1 MSDNALVVFT
11 NKSRERI
18 LAEGGTSHWVVVP
31 GNVKK
36 LEYVVCTRNSHK
48 AFEQGPKWQIGPE
61 AHGSAFIVGRVS
73 SVDFTYHANGR
84 DRYIVR
90 FSEYAEVSIQNIRS
104 ADRRNPVEYVSVE
117 TLKVR
122 GLDFDAL
129 TFHPMP
135 QVRAEAEAEDEDVGE
150 SDVVTSVID
159 QAKQL
164 IAKALG
170 VPAEA
175 VQLTVQV

>member
-1 MSDNALVVFT
+1 MPRVADT
-11 NKSRERI
+11 PKGIHDKHSRRLRI
-18 LAEGGTSHWVVVP
+18 IS
-31 GNVKK
+31 
-36 LEYVVCTRNSHK
+36 
-48 AFEQGPKWQIGPE
+48 FD
-61 AHGSAFIVGRVS
+61 
-73 SVDFTYHANGR
+73 DFTYHANGR
-84 DRYIVR
+84 DRYLVR

-104 ADRRNPVEYVSVE
+104 ADRRNPVEYGSVE

-135 QVRAEAEAEDEDVGE
+135 QVRAEAEDEDVGE

>member
-1 MSDNALVVFT
+1 MSANALVVFT

-18 LAEGGTSHWVVVP
+18 LAEGGTSDWVIVP

-61 AHGSAFIVGRVS
+61 AHGSAFLVGRVS

-84 DRYIVR
+84 DRYLVR
-90 FSEYAEVSIQNIRS
+90 FSEYAEVSIPNIRS
-104 ADRRNPVEYVSVE
+104 ADRRNPVEYVSIE
-117 TLKVR
+117 TLKAR

-129 TFHPMP
+129 TFNPMP
-135 QVRAEAEAEDEDVGE
+135 QVQAEAEDEDVGE
-150 SDVVTSVID
+150 SDVVPSVID

-175 VQLTVQV
+175 VQLTVQI